1 MPRQGNKG
9 KSPSGS
15 KSVKVVLGFSPQLLN
30 RLLRSQRRCIPF
42 RNTFPTVY
50 NTSRCSRGILNKSN
64 SEQKY
69 DNFYYSSPKATT
81 DREYY
86 RQNRTIKLDFMR
98 CQRQVLEC
106 FWKSDQKSTLIA
118 GFWTCNE
125 QGTSRGS
132 KPVHIGDLHMGLIS
146 HLHCMWLV
154 HIIPLSII
162 PGPKAPKDFNSF
174 LHLFVDEC
182 KKLATGIWAFDSHK
196 NKTFK
201 LHVYLISV
209 HSEMMAIKY
218 IMNFKGPNGKS
229 PCCTCHITGV

>member
-1 MPRQGNKG
+1 MHRPGNKG
-9 KSPSGS
+9 RSPSRS
-15 KSVKVVLGFSPQLLN
+15 KSVNLVLGLSPQLLN

-86 RQNRTIKLDFMR
+86 LQNRTIKLDFMR
-98 CQRQVLEC
+98 RQRQVLEC

-118 GFWTCNE
+118 GFRTRNE

-146 HLHCMWLV
+146 HLQC
-154 HIIPLSII
+154 
-162 PGPKAPKDFNSF
+162 PGLPGCRRSR
-174 LHLFVDEC
+174 
-182 KKLATGIWAFDSHK
+182 
-196 NKTFK
+196 
-201 LHVYLISV
+201 
-209 HSEMMAIKY
+209 
-218 IMNFKGPNGKS
+218 
-229 PCCTCHITGV
+229 